1 MIYEEQSD
9 YNDSD
14 IFANQRDQLNFER
27 EGFWGAIPDFFSQVA
42 EKTTETGQSIF
53 QGLTNMMG
61 SNENV
66 EKTDQNGQNCQ
77 GGQHSHASIIK
88 KFMGDGYH
96 RRHSEQIT
104 RRTVNAFRH
113 EAGRPG
119 IVDRLHIRKFF
130 KI

>member
-1 MIYEEQSD
+1 MVYEEASD

-27 EGFWGAIPDFFSQVA
+27 DGFWNAIPDFFSTVA
-42 EKTTETGQSIF
+42 EKTYDTFFGGDDNSENNNNQSNP
-53 QGLTNMMG
+53 GP
-61 SNENV
+61 
-66 EKTDQNGQNCQ
+66 
-77 GGQHSHASIIK
+77 SHASIVK

-113 EAGRPG
+113 DAGRPG

>member
-42 EKTTETGQSIF
+42 EKTTETF
-53 QGLTNMMG
+53 QGLADFAMG
-61 SNENV
+61 T
-66 EKTDQNGQNCQ
+66 KTE
-77 GGQHSHASIIK
+77 HPEIETEESHTTIVK
-88 KFMGDGYH
+88 KFMGEGYH
-96 RRHSEQIT
+96 RRHSEAISQ
-104 RRTVNAFRH
+104 RTANAFRH
-113 EAGRPG
+113 DAGRPG